1 MIENTQTLKLAVSFA
16 LAGDWAASHNIA
28 QDCKEPIAYWL
39 HAVLHKIEGDQGN
52 SRYWYAKTD
61 GKRFEDFD
69 DVTLELKEMLNQL
82 S

>member
-1 MIENTQTLKLAVSFA
+1 MNESIQTLKLAVSLA
-16 LAGDWAASHNIA
+16 LAEDWAASHNIA
-28 QDCKEPIAYWL
+28 QDYKGPIAYWL
-39 HAVLHKIEGDQGN
+39 HAVLHKLEGDQGN

-69 DVTLELKEMLNQL
+69 NTTLELKEILNQL

>member
-1 MIENTQTLKLAVSFA
+1 MIENTQNLKLTVSFA
-16 LAGDWAASHNIA
+16 LAGGWAASHNIT

-39 HAVLHKIEGDQGN
+39 HAVLHNIEGDQGN

-61 GKRFEDFD
+61 GKRFEDYHD
-69 DVTLELKEMLNQL
+69 ATLELKEMLNKL